1 VSDGESTEVTRER
14 VLERIREDSRF
25 VLAAHERPDGDA
37 LGSLVG
43 MQGLLSALGKDS
55 VMFIAADDLPLPLE
69 YRFFA
74 LDGLI
79 QAPPADVSERTVVFL
94 DCGNIDRNSAS
105 VLHDGKHLL
114 NIDHHHD
121 NTRFGTLDHV
131 VPDASCTAEIV
142 WDLMRSL
149 EIGPTPVVAE
159 ALYVGLI
166 TDTGRFMYENTG
178 PRAHEMAADLIGAG
192 VDVQA
197 VYRRLYEEMPEG
209 KLALLA
215 LALSQ
220 IRRFDSGELTLAAL
234 SAEDFRKAAADE
246 SYSEGIIDHL
256 RAVQGTKVAALVRE
270 LSSGERKG
278 QYKVSLRAT
287 DDDVDVSMI
296 ARGQGGGGHR
306 RAAGFSTTL
315 ELDELISFLRQALA
329 AQLHSVPAP
338 A

>member
-79 QAPPADVSERTVVFL
+79 QAPPADVAERTVVFL

-215 LALSQ
+215 LALNQ